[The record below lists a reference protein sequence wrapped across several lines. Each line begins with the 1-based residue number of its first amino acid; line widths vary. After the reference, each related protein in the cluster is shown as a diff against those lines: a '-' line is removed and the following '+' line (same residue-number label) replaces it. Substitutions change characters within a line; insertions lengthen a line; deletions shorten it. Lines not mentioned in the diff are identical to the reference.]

1 MVTLAV
7 QSGFGRHLY
16 YLPLNELPTALKWSI
31 LAEMSAYFA
40 TYFIKLSVC
49 FFVFRMISG
58 AQEGK
63 MFIRILYGLMI
74 VVTIALLASVITL
87 AIECIPFSDIWNLT
101 GPNRRCLPVWV
112 QPLMVK
118 IYGGQSLHRLI
129 ELTANTVSAIGAAT
143 DIACVACPVFVV
155 RKLQMRRRIKVSIS
169 FLVGLGLL

>member
-7 QSGFGRHLY
+7 QNGFGRHLY

-58 AQEGK
+58 ASEGK
-63 MFIRILYGLMI
+63 MFVRILYGLMI
-74 VVTIALLASVITL
+74 VVTISLIASVITL
-87 AIECIPFSDIWNLT
+87 AIECIPFSDIWNLAA
-101 GPNRRCLPVWV
+101 PNRRCLPVWV

-118 IYGGQSLHRLI
+118 IYGGWSLNDR
-129 ELTANTVSAIGAAT
+129 VSA
-143 DIACVACPVFVV
+143 DN
-155 RKLQMRRRIKVSIS
+155 
-169 FLVGLGLL
+169 